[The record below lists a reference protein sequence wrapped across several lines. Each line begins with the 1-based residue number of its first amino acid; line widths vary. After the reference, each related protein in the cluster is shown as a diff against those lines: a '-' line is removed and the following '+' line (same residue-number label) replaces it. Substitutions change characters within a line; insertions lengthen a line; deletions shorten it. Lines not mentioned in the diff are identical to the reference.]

1 MNALIGF
8 LLGLIVGAVLV
19 WLALHLIAHRESGQ
33 LPREPMP
40 REPRDINDIYDFDRQ
55 RWIDPL

>member
-8 LLGLIVGAVLV
+8 LLGLIVGAGLV
-19 WLALHLIAHRESGQ
+19 WLALHLIAHRENGQ

-40 REPRDINDIYDFDRQ
+40 RGFDDFDRR